1 MEIVEL
7 ALYIALLTFMIGSMV
22 LHHEQS
28 ARLVRESQEETKA
41 LLRALTHIVAVCI
54 TMQNDVER
62 MAVKMCG
69 EEPDGTCVKK
79 SWTVIRQTETETE
92 AADDVEE
99 GEAPEAEMQESN
111 EN

>member
-7 ALYIALLTFMIGSMV
+7 ALYIALLTFLIGSMV
-22 LHHEQS
+22 LYHEQS